1 MGKGNS
7 DGVGVGLWV
16 EPARWGWGWWGV
28 SGASKAGSDGVR
40 GVGVGGAS

>member
-28 SGASKAGSDGVR
+28 SGASKAGRDGVR
-40 GVGVGGAS
+40 GEGVGGAS